1 MRLNLL
7 LGILAFFLL
16 CFSCISRHL
25 PRIEHDLRSRS
36 AEALESAGI
45 PIRDISFS
53 GRDATLAG
61 SIASEELS
69 RRAEELVSSVYGVRM
84 VDNRLAV
91 TRATPV
97 SEGSAALQLNLDHLV
112 AEKVIGF
119 SAGSDVIV
127 EEGRALLDA
136 LVPILSQ
143 NNTHAIEIAGHTDSS
158 GNPSANQDLSQRRA
172 DAVKRYLVSRGVNS
186 ALLTAVGYGSS
197 RPVADNATAEGR
209 QANRRIVFRVNEEK

>member
-16 CFSCISRHL
+16 CFSCISRQL

-36 AEALESAGI
+36 AEALESANI
-45 PIRDISFS
+45 PVRDISFN

-127 EEGRALLDA
+127 EEGRVLLDA

-143 NNTHAIEIAGHTDSS
+143 NNAHAIEIAGHTDSS

-172 DAVKRYLVSRGVNS
+172 DAVKRYLVSCGVNS
-186 ALLTAVGYGSS
+186 ALLSAVGYGSS
-197 RPVADNATAEGR
+197 RPVANNATAEGR